1 MATEPARTPAVTDP
15 QPPNAPVPAPPAWHR
30 LASVDAYRGLV
41 MLLMMAEVLHF
52 GRVSSALPD
61 SPVWQFLAR
70 QQSHVEW
77 RGCTLHD
84 LIQPSFS
91 FLVGVSV
98 ILSLDHRRKRG
109 DKLGRTIAHAAW
121 RAFVLSLL
129 GIWLRSLGR
138 PQPNFTFE
146 DTLTQIGLGFF
157 PLFLIALC
165 STRVWWTC
173 LAVILVGYW
182 GAFALYPVPGPEFD
196 YAKVGVGKEWAEH
209 GQGFAAH
216 WNKNSNL
223 AWKFDTWFLNLFP
236 RPKPFEYNGGGYSTL
251 SFIPT
256 LATKI
261 LGLIAGG
268 WLLCSWRPGRKLGAL
283 TAAGL
288 VCLAAGFALDHFG
301 VCPSVKRI
309 WTPAWVLFSGG
320 WCFLLLALFYA
331 VNDQAGYTAW
341 SYPLRVIGMNP
352 IAAYL
357 LSHLIEGFIRSN
369 FATFLG
375 KDFFRVAG
383 DAYEPL
389 LSGLAILAIYW
400 LILFWMERRKIF
412 LRV

>member
-1 MATEPARTPAVTDP
+1 MAAD
-15 QPPNAPVPAPPAWHR
+15 PAPAPGPPPPPAAAPWRR

-52 GRVSSALPD
+52 GRVSRALPD
-61 SPVWQFLAR
+61 HPVWQFLAR

-98 ILSLDHRRKRG
+98 LLSLHHRRGRG
-109 DKLGRTIAHAAW
+109 DSLAPTIAHAAW
-121 RAFVLSLL
+121 RALVLIAL

-157 PLFLIALC
+157 PLVLIALC

-173 LAVILVGYW
+173 LAVILAGYW
-182 GAFALYPVPGPEFD
+182 AAFALYPVPGPDFD
-196 YAKVGVGKEWAEH
+196 YARVGVPAAWAEH
-209 GQGFAAH
+209 GEGLAAH

-223 AWKFDTWFLNLFP
+223 AWRCDTWFLNLFP

-251 SFIPT
+251 SFLPT
-256 LATKI
+256 LATSL
-261 LGLIAGG
+261 LGLLAGG
-268 WLLCSWRPGRKLGAL
+268 WLLAPWPPARRLGTL
-283 TAAGL
+283 VGAGL
-288 VCLAAGFALDHFG
+288 ACLAAGLALDLLG

-320 WCFLLLALFYA
+320 WCFLLLAFFHAATDPTGLSS
-331 VNDQAGYTAW
+331 W
-341 SYPLRVIGMNP
+341 SYPLRVIGANP

-357 LSHLIEGFIRSN
+357 LSHLIEGFVRSN

-375 KDFFRVAG
+375 KDFFRFAG
-383 DAYEPL
+383 DAYEPI
-389 LSGLAILAIYW
+389 LSGLAILAVYW

>member
-1 MATEPARTPAVTDP
+1 MATEPADTHPASAQAIPATP
-15 QPPNAPVPAPPAWHR
+15 WHR

-52 GRVSSALPD
+52 GRVSRALPEN
-61 SPVWQFLAR
+61 PVWQFLAR

-109 DKLGRTIAHAAW
+109 DKLGATIAHAAW
-121 RAFVLSLL
+121 RALVLSVL

-138 PQPNFTFE
+138 AQAYYTFE

-182 GAFALYPVPGPEFD
+182 AAFALYPVPGPDFD
-196 YAKVGVGKEWAEH
+196 YAKVGVAQGWTEHAE
-209 GQGFAAH
+209 GFAAH

-236 RPKPFEYNGGGYSTL
+236 REKPFAYNGGGYSTL

-261 LGLIAGG
+261 LGLLAGG
-268 WLLCSWRPGRKLGAL
+268 WLLAAWSPGRKLATL
-283 TAAGL
+283 TLAGV
-288 VCLAAGFALDHFG
+288 VCLTAGFALDHFG

-331 VNDQAGYTAW
+331 VNDMSNHTAW
-341 SYPLRVIGMNP
+341 SYPLRIIGMNP

-357 LSHLIEGFIRSN
+357 LSHLIEGFIRSS
-369 FATFLG
+369 FTTFLG
-375 KDFFRVAG
+375 KDFFRIAG

>member
-1 MATEPARTPAVTDP
+1 MAAETTQAPEASPANTW
-15 QPPNAPVPAPPAWHR
+15 QR
-30 LASVDAYRGLV
+30 LASVDAYRGFV

-52 GRVSSALPD
+52 GRLSSALPEN
-61 SPVWQFLAR
+61 PIWRFLAR
-70 QQSHVEW
+70 QQSHVDW

-109 DKLGRTIAHAAW
+109 NPIGSTLAHAAW
-121 RAFVLSLL
+121 RALVLIAL

-138 PQPNFTFE
+138 SQANFTFE

-165 STRVWWTC
+165 SSRVWWAS
-173 LAVILVGYW
+173 LIILLVGYW
-182 GAFALYPVPGPEFD
+182 AAFALYPTPGPDFD
-196 YAKVGVGKEWAEH
+196 YAKVGVPQGWSEHAE
-209 GQGFAAH
+209 GIAAH

-223 AWKFDTWFLNLFP
+223 AWKCDTWFLNLFP
-236 RPKPFEYNGGGYSTL
+236 RQKPFEYNGGGYSTL

-256 LATKI
+256 LATSL

-268 WLLCSWRPGRKLGAL
+268 WLLGDWPAKRKLGTFAL
-283 TAAGL
+283 AGTA
-288 VCLAAGFALDHFG
+288 CLAAGFALDQLAL
-301 VCPSVKRI
+301 CPVVKRI

-331 VNDQAGYTAW
+331 LNDLSGRAAW

-357 LSHLIEGFIRSN
+357 ISHLIEAFIRSN
-369 FATFLG
+369 FNTFLG
-375 KDFFRVAG
+375 KDFFRLAG

-389 LSGLAILAIYW
+389 FSGIAILSVYW
-400 LILFWMERRKIF
+400 VILFWMERRKIF

>member
-1 MATEPARTPAVTDP
+1 MATEPPVSNPASAQAIPATP
-15 QPPNAPVPAPPAWHR
+15 WHR

-52 GRVSSALPD
+52 GRVSRALPGN
-61 SPVWQFLAR
+61 PVWQFLAR
-70 QQSHVEW
+70 QQSHVDW

-109 DKLGRTIAHAAW
+109 DKTRRTIAHAAW
-121 RAFVLSLL
+121 RALVLTVL

-138 PQPNFTFE
+138 AQAYYTFE

-182 GAFALYPVPGPEFD
+182 AAFALYPAPGPDFD
-196 YAKVGVGKEWAEH
+196 YAQVGVPATWTEH
-209 GQGFAAH
+209 AQGFAAH

-223 AWKFDTWFLNLFP
+223 AWKCDTWFLNLFP
-236 RPKPFEYNGGGYSTL
+236 REKPFAYNGGGYSTL

-261 LGLIAGG
+261 LGLLAGG
-268 WLLCSWRPGRKLGAL
+268 WLLAAWSPGRKLATL
-283 TAAGL
+283 TLAGL
-288 VCLAAGFALDHFG
+288 ACLASGFALDHFG

-331 VNDQAGYTAW
+331 LSDMAGRTAW
-341 SYPLRVIGMNP
+341 SYPLRIIGMNP

-369 FATFLG
+369 FTTFLG
-375 KDFFRVAG
+375 KDCFRFAG

-389 LSGLAILAIYW
+389 LSGLAVLAIYW
-400 LILFWMERRKIF
+400 LILLWMERRKIF